1 MGIPRD
7 SVIGSSQVSF
17 RNLFHHYGVL
27 PQIFFSISGV
37 PVDGFSWDQRL
48 RPGILTG
55 FTLGCLQGFL
65 PSYLQHFFFIEITPG
80 IPSMISLNSFR
91 NFFTGFSPG
100 SFHRSIPSFFQG
112 FILGFL
118 SRFLQNFLNGFLQA
132 SFRNFFRDFF
142 QRFFQG
148 SFPGCQCRYLTAF
161 LPALSRYSFRNP
173 FRELFQNFFIDFSR
187 LSFGECAHDPFRVFF
202 TEIISGNPSRMH
214 LHFKRVYRNC
224 FLK

>member
-142 QRFFQG
+142 RDSFKDPSRDASADISRHSFRHYPDIHLGILSENYSKISLLIFHGFLLESAPMILSGFFLPKLFQEILL
-148 SFPGCQCRYLTAF
+148 GCIYISKGCIVTAF
-161 LPALSRYSFRNP
+161 
-173 FRELFQNFFIDFSR
+173 
-187 LSFGECAHDPFRVFF
+187 
-202 TEIISGNPSRMH
+202 
-214 LHFKRVYRNC
+214 
-224 FLK
+224 